1 MIRLKLH
8 WQRLHH
14 YISDCV
20 LCFTVYQRNLHL
32 NLWIYKFRRF
42 CFFALKKIK
51 TSFFIYFNLHW
62 KKWNMTGE
70 CSSCVSRAKSS
81 MWPLIL
87 LIAAVT
93 ERETCRSAP
102 WLNLSKRG
110 KGMKTCCV
118 ASFKGVRSKKK
129 KKSIE
134 PNLNIISQNK
144 VVSTLHDTCTVI
156 DKISIKY

>member
-32 NLWIYKFRRF
+32 SGHRF
-42 CFFALKKIK
+42 CFFVLKNKDGEHDGWVLLLCFK
-51 TSFFIYFNLHW
+51 SEVVHVAFDTFNCCCERMWDMQKRSLVEFIQKRQRYENLLCCFIQRW
-62 KKWNMTGE
+62 KNQ
-70 CSSCVSRAKSS
+70 
-81 MWPLIL
+81 
-87 LIAAVT
+87 
-93 ERETCRSAP
+93 
-102 WLNLSKRG
+102 
-110 KGMKTCCV
+110 
-118 ASFKGVRSKKK
+118 KKNK
-129 KKSIE
+129 NIE

-144 VVSTLHDTCTVI
+144 VVSTLHVTCTVI